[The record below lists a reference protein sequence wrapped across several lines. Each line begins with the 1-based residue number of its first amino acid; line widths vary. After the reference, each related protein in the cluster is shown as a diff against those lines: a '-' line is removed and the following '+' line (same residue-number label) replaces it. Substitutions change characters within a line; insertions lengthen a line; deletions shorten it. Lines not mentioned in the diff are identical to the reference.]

1 MERQRVL
8 TFEEGC
14 RYLGY
19 KPSYVYKLTSGGVL
33 PFSKPRGG
41 KIFFDREKLDEW
53 MLSNAHSGSLE
64 RNRKAAT
71 HVAANSLT

>member
-14 RYLGY
+14 RYMGY

-53 MLSNAHSGSLE
+53 MLSGSHPGARDRE
-64 RNRKAAT
+64 IKAAT
-71 HVAANSLT
+71 HVAAKILK